1 MDFDPNYRI
10 PFAGENLSDTQFEK
24 DFLEFEAGIEKIRI
38 SPPGNSVIV
47 SACLEAVQSDLHN
60 PAFPELKDTVDD
72 FINSR
77 PDLTGTMK
85 AQLFWRVAQHMVRKH
100 DPKNYGSSYRYPL
113 SWQMALRT
121 VLEPQNNDRKDYA
134 QWEMKEVLQTCDVQT
149 NIGLRYA
156 AIDIVLPAYADK
168 LPEYPT
174 IVDAGC
180 SAGNGQAYLSEARL
194 PTGIRINTADKT
206 LRRMVRDNL
215 ATKTLF
221 AANVGFDKVISSSPD
236 WANDCR
242 YPEEV
247 MAEYRLR
254 QRFATT
260 DLQNVPTLP
269 MRRVWGNLLDAPEG
283 MESVKA
289 HNNNR
294 RFSIATALTTLIYM
308 QPAELPVAMSSL
320 ESLADTLMIVVD
332 FAKLDPADPSKLV
345 FNRGNINDKESKFRA
360 FARLVEN
367 MDGPWDHLA
376 TFSNGRATQVY
387 PTAKLGQ
394 KYAKLY

>member
-10 PFAGENLSDTQFEK
+10 PFAGEKLNGPQFEK
-24 DFLEFEAGIEKIRI
+24 AFLEFEAGIEKVRI

-47 SACLEAVQSDLHN
+47 SACLEAVESDLHD
-60 PAFPELKDTVDD
+60 PAFPELKDTVED
-72 FINSR
+72 FISSR

-100 DPKNYGSSYRYPL
+100 DPDNYGSSYRYPL
-113 SWQMALRT
+113 SWRMALRT
-121 VLEPQNNDRKDYA
+121 ILVPQNNDRKDYA
-134 QWEMKEVLQTCDVQT
+134 HWEMKEILQTCDVQT

-156 AIDIVLPAYADK
+156 AVDIVLPAYADK
-168 LPEYPT
+168 LPANPT

-180 SAGNGQAYLSEARL
+180 SAGNGQSYLSEARL
-194 PTGIRINTADKT
+194 PTGIRINTHNKS
-206 LRRMVRDNL
+206 LRKMVRDNL

-221 AANVGFDKVISSSPD
+221 ENNVGFDKVVSSSPE

-247 MAEYRLR
+247 IAEYRLR
-254 QRFATT
+254 QRLATA
-260 DLQNVPTLP
+260 DQPRLSSLP
-269 MRRVWGNLLDAPEG
+269 ILRVGGNLLDGPAG

-289 HNNNR
+289 YNNNK
-294 RFSIATALTTLIYM
+294 RFAIATALTTLIYM
-308 QPAELPVAMSSL
+308 QPNELPVAMSSL
-320 ESLADTLMIVVD
+320 ASLADTLMIVVD

-345 FNRGNINDKESKFRA
+345 FNRGNINDKNSKFRA

-387 PTAKLGQ
+387 PTANLGQ